1 MARPPKHRNRALTF
15 YVNGKTG
22 KSLHGLTD
30 VAGRVLSAFDT
41 AVQRATVGLKRR
53 AGPAVSRAVRENYG
67 IKRTTLSGSHMF
79 RIDEGARKQGDY
91 ISIWASTRQL
101 PLIDFG
107 GRWSGPGSPGAT
119 AEIERGMRKTY
130 TSAFIAPGRIRGQQG
145 PVIYSRLK
153 GKKAVQ
159 KYGRYKGQMRE
170 PIRVLRGPS
179 PFEMVS
185 GVGGYPATLR
195 TKQTIL
201 AELTAFYTT
210 ELQRQFKLTR

>member
-1 MARPPKHRNRALTF
+1 MARTKNRRNSAFKF
-15 YVNGKTG
+15 YVNGKAA

-30 VAGRVLSAFDT
+30 VAGGVLSAFDT

-67 IKRTTLSGSHMF
+67 LKRTTLSGSEMF
-79 RIDEGARKQGDY
+79 RIEEGTLKKGGY
-91 ISIWASTRQL
+91 LSIWASTREL
-101 PLIDFG
+101 PLIYFG

-130 TSAFIAPGRIRGQQG
+130 TSAFIAPGRIRGQER
-145 PVIYSRLK
+145 PVIYTRLK

-159 KYGRYKGQMRE
+159 KHGRYKGQTRE

-185 GVGGYPATLR
+185 GVGGYPHTLR
-195 TKQTIL
+195 TKKTIL
-201 AELTAFYTT
+201 AELSAFYTPAQ
-210 ELQRQFKLTR
+210 QRQFKLKR